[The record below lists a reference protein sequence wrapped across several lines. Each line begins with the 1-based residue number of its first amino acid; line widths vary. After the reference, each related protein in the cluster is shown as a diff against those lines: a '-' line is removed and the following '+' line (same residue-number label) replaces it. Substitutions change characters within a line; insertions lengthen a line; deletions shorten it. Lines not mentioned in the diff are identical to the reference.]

1 MSELWRSIGFTS
13 GARIYSVAA
22 GAISLIVT
30 ARLLGPEGRGVV
42 AAAVTWALLFS
53 TVGYLSLGQVAIH
66 RAAGKPPSEWLRP
79 TLAALLAMMAAVSV
93 ASWFVAAAIYGVS
106 HGEAYGEVPAYAL
119 ALGFATVPFLV
130 WEHYGSALLLAVG
143 QISFYN
149 RAEIVGRTVGVVLIF
164 ALVGAAGAGIAGA
177 LVALLIAQAI
187 IAAAGVRYL
196 VRLAG
201 PQLSFDRAALRDLL
215 AGGVKL
221 HFNAVGTFLFTNA
234 AVLIVQL
241 IRGPAETGPFQV
253 VIQLIT
259 VSLLIPQAASMVL
272 YGEVARMGPDRAW
285 AVNRRVLLTLSAL
298 MLGVSLGAFLTAP
311 TLIPFT
317 FGDDFSSAVPV
328 FQVLVFGLVFQ
339 TFSALMAPQ
348 WIGRGLFWQASVLAV
363 SLGICNVAASIP
375 LVRAYGMKGA
385 AFSILGVYTISA
397 ISNGVMALWVNR
409 KVSSDPQATE
419 APPSAVAEPADR

>member
-1 MSELWRSIGFTS
+1 
-13 GARIYSVAA
+13 
-22 GAISLIVT
+22 
-30 ARLLGPEGRGVV
+30 
-42 AAAVTWALLFS
+42 
-53 TVGYLSLGQVAIH
+53 
-66 RAAGKPPSEWLRP
+66 
-79 TLAALLAMMAAVSV
+79 
-93 ASWFVAAAIYGVS
+93 
-106 HGEAYGEVPAYAL
+106 
-119 ALGFATVPFLV
+119 
-130 WEHYGSALLLAVG
+130 
-143 QISFYN
+143 
-149 RAEIVGRTVGVVLIF
+149 
-164 ALVGAAGAGIAGA
+164 
-177 LVALLIAQAI
+177 
-187 IAAAGVRYL
+187 
-196 VRLAG
+196 
-201 PQLSFDRAALRDLL
+201 
-215 AGGVKL
+215 
-221 HFNAVGTFLFTNA
+221 
-234 AVLIVQL
+234 
-241 IRGPAETGPFQV
+241 
-253 VIQLIT
+253 
-259 VSLLIPQAASMVL
+259 MVL

-298 MLGVSLGAFLTAP
+298 MIGVSLGAFLTAP